1 MKPSCVRYML
11 LLIPRSIMCPLCEGP
26 CLFPWWRC
34 LAVCSMASGVPVQS
48 VRVLL
53 QPFSLMLFLVWCLSI
68 VINGRTS
75 SDRLPG
81 PILVWVHLGL
91 SYVLSS
97 YVFITSCVCVMHDVC
112 IVLGLS
118 LVFLA
123 FLLYV
128 DRKKKGLS
136 YLFYHNIHLH
146 YLITS
151 SWARLHPHN

>member
-1 MKPSCVRYML
+1 MKLSCVRYML
-11 LLIPRSIMCPLCEGP
+11 LLIPRSIVCPLCEGP
-26 CLFPWWRC
+26 CLFLWWQH
-34 LAVCSMASGVPVQS
+34 LAVCSVGSGVPVQS
-48 VRVLL
+48 VRVPL

-68 VINGRTS
+68 VIDRCTS
-75 SDRLPG
+75 SDRSPG
-81 PILVWVHLGL
+81 PMLMWVHLGH

-112 IVLGLS
+112 IVLGSS
-118 LVFLA
+118 LVFLT

-128 DRKKKGLS
+128 DGKKKGLS